1 MAAPT
6 AALAEQVI
14 NLSLDDDELKRSPM
28 SAKLAILTDTSS
40 TSSPPP
46 APPRQ
51 HTSHASISSVASLIQ
66 SEGSSSTTPNR
77 PPRSPLRRSREG
89 SGSRPRGTLEFTTLM
104 LEIDN
109 LQAEVATLLDK
120 IYEIEELRHS
130 PSARSAHAAR
140 LDTLLSE
147 ADAAVDNLT
156 PRIAAVDLIGSDAE
170 VPDLLTA
177 LRADW
182 AKATA
187 QHYLVKQELQEDPW
201 LVRFRTTAEQA
212 EGMMDPLQTSLVDL
226 TSYVGRIFSSLGIV
240 PQNAADDRLSMER
253 LRSMAVA
260 HGRLKSTYVPS
271 VNKILRMMEK
281 SVADRS
287 VKNGEALRRLNDM
300 TTRWAT
306 LQKQLVQLDAK
317 VALCLSQ
324 HDHDEQHHEQ
334 LEELDDDH
342 LFLTSP
348 KMTPVAKLE
357 PPKMNVGMGVPLQR
371 VLSAGASSPAPGY
384 HGSSRLGPPSASR
397 PGSITPSA
405 AKTLRRSQ
413 SRPSLG
419 SSLNTM
425 SPPERP
431 RWNMST
437 RPFNIPPHQTP
448 PPTIRRP
455 SSSSQGSVPP
465 VPSVRRPVSPWVS
478 SPEFKTPRKSM
489 PAPPPVP
496 AMPGSVRSV
505 SAPRPSLG
513 ASLGRAPP
521 PSAFRNA
528 SPAPT
533 PTRPSSRLSQHSNG
547 SHSVSGATYRPFV
560 PSKYDLLDQEV
571 QKVLDAVQPGIIVA
585 RIDQP
590 LRRGQ
595 LKNKDEPW
603 TGEFLFGAGERTTSV
618 KLLELA
624 SRSGGKK
631 IKSMVRAGGAWLDLG
646 AYLQRKKE
654 ERAALDDDVF

>member
-6 AALAEQVI
+6 ALTEQVI
-14 NLSLDDDELKRSPM
+14 NLSLEDDELKRSPVLV
-28 SAKLAILTDTSS
+28 KLALFTD
-40 TSSPPP
+40 SSPSSPP
-46 APPRQ
+46 APPR
-51 HTSHASISSVASLIQ
+51 HTSHASISSVASLLQ

-156 PRIAAVDLIGSDAE
+156 PRIAAVDLIGSDSQ
-170 VPDLLTA
+170 VPDLLSS

-187 QHYLVKQELQEDPW
+187 QHCLVKQELQEDPW

-271 VNKILRMMEK
+271 VNKILKMMEK

-306 LQKQLVQLDAK
+306 LQKQLAQLDAK

-324 HDHDEQHHEQ
+324 HDHDEHHEQ

-342 LFLTSP
+342 VFLTSP
-348 KMTPVAKLE
+348 KMA
-357 PPKMNVGMGVPLQR
+357 PKAEVPMGIPLQR

-437 RPFNIPPHQTP
+437 RPFNIPPQQTP
-448 PPTIRRP
+448 PPSIRRP
-455 SSSSQGSVPP
+455 SSSSQGSIPP
-465 VPSVRRPVSPWVS
+465 MPSVRRPVSPWVA

-533 PTRPSSRLSQHSNG
+533 PTRPSSRMSQHSAG
-547 SHSVSGATYRPFV
+547 SHSVSAVTYRPFV

-595 LKNKDEPW
+595 LKNKDEAW

-654 ERAALDDDVF
+654 ERQALDDDVF